1 MGSDKALLSLGGR
14 TIIETLV
21 ETLRGDYAPV
31 RIIANATEPL
41 ARLGLAVHS
50 DLRPGSGPL
59 GGIHTALAT
68 ASHEVVLVTACDLPF
83 IHRDFLRGLAG
94 LLAGHDAVVPRY
106 EGRPLPVCAFYSV
119 SCVPA
124 LEARLDRDQLKA
136 ADFLDD
142 VAVRWVEDEEL
153 ARLDPEGVAL
163 FNLNTPEDYRRA
175 QEIAAGRAASP
186 S

>member
-1 MGSDKALLSLGGR
+1 
-14 TIIETLV
+14 
-21 ETLRGDYAPV
+21 
-31 RIIANATEPL
+31 
-41 ARLGLAVHS
+41 
-50 DLRPGSGPL
+50 
-59 GGIHTALAT
+59 
-68 ASHEVVLVTACDLPF
+68 
-83 IHRDFLRGLAG
+83 
-94 LLAGHDAVVPRY
+94 
-106 EGRPLPVCAFYSV
+106 
-119 SCVPA
+119 
-124 LEARLDRDQLKA
+124 LDRDQLKA